1 MTQPAPKLDGKLLTR
16 EQVSSA
22 ITTLVGKVSSQARD
36 KVVEDLY
43 DLAGQIDN
51 LYAELGR
58 LQPRNLK
65 EGEIKTAHDELSAVI
80 TATSEATF
88 LIISE
93 AEKLEKIGKELPEA
107 QAQAVSSSVTSIYEA
122 CGFQDITGQR
132 IKKVV
137 TTLRTIEEKIDAL
150 IETLGGVRPGSA
162 EAKDEDTRTGDAALL
177 NGPSLDGQGISQDE
191 IDKLLGF

>member
-1 MTQPAPKLDGKLLTR
+1 MTLPAHNTEGKLLTR

-22 ITTLVGKVSSQARD
+22 ITTLVSKVSSQTKD

-58 LQPRNLK
+58 LQPQSLK
-65 EGEIKTAHDELSAVI
+65 SGEIKTAHDELSAVI
-80 TATSEATF
+80 GATSEATF
-88 LIISE
+88 AIISE
-93 AEKLEKIGKELPEA
+93 AEKLEKLGKALPPEQSA
-107 QAQAVSSSVTSIYEA
+107 AVSDSVTKIYEA

-137 TTLRTIEEKIDAL
+137 TTLRLIEEKIDAL
-150 IETLGGVRPGSA
+150 IETLGGQRPNA
-162 EAKDEDTRTGDAALL
+162 EAVPVDTRTGDDALL
-177 NGPSLDGQGISQDE
+177 NGPALGGQGISQEE

>member
-1 MTQPAPKLDGKLLTR
+1 MTQPASKADGKLLTR

-58 LQPRNLK
+58 LQPHNLK
-65 EGEIKTAHDELSAVI
+65 DGAIKTAHDELSAVI
-80 TATSEATF
+80 GATSEATF

-93 AEKLEKIGKELPEA
+93 AEKLEKLGKELPEA
-107 QAQAVSSSVTSIYEA
+107 QAQAISGCVTTIYEA

-150 IETLGGVRPGSA
+150 IETLGGQRPGSDIA
-162 EAKDEDTRTGDAALL
+162 PATDTRTGDEALL
-177 NGPSLDGQGISQDE
+177 NGPSLEGQGISQDE